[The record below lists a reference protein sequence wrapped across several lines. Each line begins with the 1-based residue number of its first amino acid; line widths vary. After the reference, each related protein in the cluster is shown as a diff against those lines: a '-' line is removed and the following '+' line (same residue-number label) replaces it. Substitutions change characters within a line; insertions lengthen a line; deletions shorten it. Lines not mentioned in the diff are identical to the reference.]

1 MINRRRFVAAS
12 AAGAAVV
19 LMSCLPRALAQIG
32 SSPTGGKTTRL
43 IVGVPPGGALDVTA
57 RLLAEQM
64 TGYASPLIV
73 DNRPGAAERIALE
86 ALKNGPADGSVFML
100 TGSSP
105 MALLPHVYKR
115 LKYDPSKDF
124 TPVTTVATFSFML
137 SVGPLVPSGVK
148 TLNDFIQW
156 CRANPERATYGTLG
170 AGTPHHFLGFMLS
183 RAAGFE
189 FTHVPYQ
196 GAAAV
201 QDLLAGQ
208 IAATIFPVGNT
219 LPHVEAGKLRGLV
232 MTGRQRSAQLPDV
245 PTMREAGYPALE
257 LVDWFGIF
265 VPVQTPAGTVARLNA
280 AVHEAVKAREVRAG
294 LAKLA
299 FDPAGSTPAELARL
313 ISMDSE
319 RWGPIVK
326 ASGFRA
332 EE

>member
-1 MINRRRFVAAS
+1 MIDRRRFVTAS
-12 AAGAAVV
+12 AAGLAAAS
-19 LMSCLPRALAQIG
+19 MSRMPRALAEIG
-32 SSPTGGKTTRL
+32 SGQTGGKTTRL
-43 IVGVPPGGALDVTA
+43 MIGVPPGGGTDVIA

-73 DNRPGAAERIALE
+73 ENRPGAAERIALE
-86 ALKNGPADGSVFML
+86 ALKNSPADGSVFML

-105 MALLPHVYKR
+105 MAVLPHAYKQ

-124 TPVTTVATFSFML
+124 IPVTTVCTFSFML
-137 SVGPLVPSGVK
+137 TVGPLVPQSVK
-148 TLNDFIQW
+148 TLDDFIQW
-156 CRANPERATYGTLG
+156 CRANPKQATYGTLG
-170 AGTPHHFLGFMLS
+170 VGTPHYFLGFMLA

-189 FTHVPYQ
+189 LTHVPYQ

-208 IAATIFPVGNT
+208 IAATFYPVGNT
-219 LPHVEAGKLRGLV
+219 LPHVQSGKLRGLV
-232 MTGRQRSAQLPDV
+232 ITGRQRSAQLPDV

-265 VPVQTPAGTVARLNA
+265 VPAQTPADTVTRLNA
-280 AVHEAVKAREVRAG
+280 AVHEALKAREVRAG
-294 LAKLA
+294 MEKLA
-299 FDPAGSTPAELARL
+299 FDPAGSSPAELARL

-326 ASGFRA
+326 ASGFRP